1 MKNVTIS
8 LYAFHLARTFSDS
21 PTLASEEGAKSF
33 GKELQ
38 DRLTQQIALRNE
50 LTTLLLHDTYFTDL
64 TFFSPEEIDFIPDK
78 IAQFSPTAFLPQNIN
93 ASLGQTIGI
102 YAEVTDKT
110 EANRDLA
117 DSYVRNFLKETEY
130 ENNKIT
136 AFDGNNLLGIPLF
149 QYFCQ
154 STAEK
159 TEKPVCHILVLLNYQ
174 DENGVNKLS
183 KHYEN
188 IVDLLCSY
196 HKIKFVYQQSE
207 VSYQAA
213 LEVSQ
218 QIEQKTN
225 EFVGYV
231 ADKNNNLDNF
241 GKMLDELPLLALKHS
256 TYCGELT
263 GYVTTIEINHQ
274 NYKNSLQELLS
285 AGSKLDSWQKF
296 SDRTGDT
303 FIKQI
308 QCWYN
313 YMSPRKEIAQQLT
326 ASIRGIV
333 EIEQAKLDRQWQKDE
348 KDRDRTLQQTLQNNE
363 IEEKKRD
370 RNLQTIVAVV
380 GVGIGAA
387 GIAATASPY
396 ILQPNPKDNSY
407 YLGISLLFSL
417 VAGLIGV
424 AIAARVMGHLQDQE
438 KPETIHPIIKFI
450 LGITKDESTTKTEKD
465 KSTTKTENDKS
476 LPTSQSEEVA
486 IPQQPEKVR
495 SHSPETE
502 QESTIET
509 DN

>member
-1 MKNVTIS
+1 MKNGTIS

-33 GKELQ
+33 GKEVQ
-38 DRLTQQIALRNE
+38 DRLTQEIVLRNE

-64 TFFSPEEIDFIPDK
+64 TFFFPEEIDFIPDK

-102 YAEVTDKT
+102 YAEVTNKT
-110 EANRDLA
+110 EANQDLA

-130 ENNKIT
+130 ENDQIT

-149 QYFCQ
+149 EYFCQ

-183 KHYEN
+183 KYYEN

-218 QIEQKTN
+218 QIGQKVT
-225 EFVGYV
+225 EFVNYV
-231 ADKNNNLDNF
+231 ADKNNNLDNL

-326 ASIRGIV
+326 ASIRGLV
-333 EIEQAKLDRQWQKDE
+333 EIEQAKSDRQ
-348 KDRDRTLQQTLQNNE
+348 LQQTLQNNE
-363 IEEKKRD
+363 IDEKKRD

-387 GIAATASPY
+387 GVAATASPY

-417 VAGLIGV
+417 AAGLIGV
-424 AIAARVMGHLQDQE
+424 AIAARVMQHLQNPE
-438 KPETIHPIIKFI
+438 KKEIHPIIKFI
-450 LGITKDESTTKTEKD
+450 LGISEEESATTTE
-465 KSTTKTENDKS
+465 SNKS
-476 LPTSQSEEVA
+476 LTTSQSQPINT
-486 IPQQPEKVR
+486 IPQPPAEARSQRPEL
-495 SHSPETE
+495 
-502 QESTIET
+502 
-509 DN
+509 